1 MYQMSDEMMRGNTYL
16 IAFTLRL
23 TNDMVL
29 LSDERIST
37 VIEAPA
43 PTVDNQVRSVS

>member
-1 MYQMSDEMMRGNTYL
+1 VRKHLPSTH
-16 IAFTLRL
+16 T
-23 TNDMVL
+23 
-29 LSDERIST
+29 SDERIST